1 MILNLIK
8 YALAM
13 GPGIHG
19 VSKFYKFRLSNYS
32 LTYQLLIINL
42 ITAFIGFIS
51 LLVFNF
57 YLIQDDRNILIEYDS
72 TLLKVNK
79 ISNFLS
85 NNAISRVPLFNENC
99 DNNTEDQDCVINIS
113 EPTLDP
119 TTTQQYIMQN
129 YLQTNFDVI
138 VYNDGW
144 VKFAD
149 TEDMYISNEVSEIA
163 IDAKIGTSDNF
174 IDNYRQFY
182 IDFFN
187 KFRKNFIK
195 NKYIKVSQK
204 FRSEINL
211 VSETIKNK
219 KIIKNKFYNNE
230 KDIIQTISSPVL
242 YNDKIYGVVIVSYP
256 LVHNNYNLGLNSY
269 NLFNFYIFL
278 VLIILFISFFFSK
291 SLVSPIKTLSKL
303 TLIERTKIKPKI
315 TFSYPVRGDEIG
327 TLSNEIQKMSLDLK
341 TQINQLEKF
350 AADVSHELKNP
361 LTSLQSANELI
372 LNDNIAE
379 KDKDILNKNITKDIK
394 RMNKLISDISNFTQ
408 IKAEIETES
417 FEYININE
425 FLIDIANSYNE
436 NKKNIKIEIETNDQK
451 LYVAV
456 NKDKLSQVF
465 YNLIDNSISILSKNQ
480 NVFIQSRSLDQK
492 NIEIKVY
499 DQGKGILLKDAE
511 KIFYRFYTDR
521 DADKGDHSGL
531 GLSISREIVNSF
543 GGVIKLVK
551 SDRRLYP
558 GACFIINLPLKV

>member
-219 KIIKNKFYNNE
+219 KIIKDKFYNNE
-230 KDIIQTISSPVL
+230 KDIIQIISSPVL

-291 SLVSPIKTLSKL
+291 SLVSPIRTLSKI
-303 TLIERTKIKPKI
+303 TLNERTKIKPKI

-499 DQGKGILLKDAE
+499 DQGKGIPLKDAE

-551 SDRRLYP
+551 SDRQLYP

>member
-1 MILNLIK
+1 MIEQPVKKHATTNVK
-8 YALAM
+8 QTR
-13 GPGIHG
+13 GDDSRG
-19 VSKFYKFRLSNYS
+19 
-32 LTYQLLIINL
+32 TYGYTGNHKL
-42 ITAFIGFIS
+42 
-51 LLVFNF
+51 
-57 YLIQDDRNILIEYDS
+57 
-72 TLLKVNK
+72 
-79 ISNFLS
+79 
-85 NNAISRVPLFNENC
+85 
-99 DNNTEDQDCVINIS
+99 
-113 EPTLDP
+113 
-119 TTTQQYIMQN
+119 YIMQN

-195 NKYIKVSQK
+195 NKYIKVAQK

-230 KDIIQTISSPVL
+230 KDIIQIISSPVL

-327 TLSNEIQKMSLDLK
+327 ALSNEIQKMSLDLK

-425 FLIDIANSYNE
+425 FLINVANSYNE

-451 LYVAV
+451 LYVAA

-499 DQGKGILLKDAE
+499 DQGKGIPLKDAE

-551 SDRRLYP
+551 SDRQLYP
-558 GACFIINLPLKV
+558 GACFMINLPLKV

>member
-195 NKYIKVSQK
+195 NKYIKVAQK

-219 KIIKNKFYNNE
+219 KIIKDKFYNNE
-230 KDIIQTISSPVL
+230 KDIIQIISSPVL

-480 NVFIQSRSLDQK
+480 NVFIQSRSLDQQ
-492 NIEIKVY
+492 NIEIKIY
-499 DQGKGILLKDAE
+499 DQGKGIPLKDAE

>member
-13 GPGIHG
+13 GLGIHG
-19 VSKFYKFRLSNYS
+19 VSKLYKFKLSNYS

-99 DNNTEDQDCVINIS
+99 DNSTKDQNCVINIS

-119 TTTQQYIMQN
+119 TTTQQYVMQN

-144 VKFAD
+144 IKFAD
-149 TEDMYISNEVSEIA
+149 TEDMYISNEVSEID
-163 IDAKIGTSDNF
+163 IDAKISTSDSF

-182 IDFFN
+182 IDIFN

-219 KIIKNKFYNNE
+219 KIIKDKFYNNE
-230 KDIIQTISSPVL
+230 KDIIQIISSPVL

-372 LNDNIAE
+372 LNHNIAE

-480 NVFIQSRSLDQK
+480 NVFIQSRSLDQQ
-492 NIEIKVY
+492 NIEIKIY
-499 DQGKGILLKDAE
+499 DQGKGIPLKDAE

-551 SDRRLYP
+551 SDRQFYP
-558 GACFIINLPLKV
+558 GACFMINLPLKV

>member
-195 NKYIKVSQK
+195 NKYIKVAQK

-219 KIIKNKFYNNE
+219 KIIINKFYNNE
-230 KDIIQTISSPVL
+230 KDIIQIISSPVL

-425 FLIDIANSYNE
+425 FLIYVANSYNE

-451 LYVAV
+451 LYVAA

-499 DQGKGILLKDAE
+499 DQGKGIPLKDAE

>member
-1 MILNLIK
+1 M
-8 YALAM
+8 AQD
-13 GPGIHG
+13 IHG
-19 VSKFYKFRLSNYS
+19 VNNNKLLLSNYP
-32 LTYQLLIINL
+32 LTYQLFFINL
-42 ITAFIGFIS
+42 LVSFIAFLSFLI
-51 LLVFNF
+51 FNF
-57 YLIQDDRNILIEYDS
+57 YLIQNDRNISLDYEVANIEI
-72 TLLKVNK
+72 NK
-79 ISNFLS
+79 ITTFLEKNS
-85 NNAISRVPLFNENC
+85 ILRVPLFNENC

-219 KIIKNKFYNNE
+219 KIIKDKFYNNE
-230 KDIIQTISSPVL
+230 KDIIQIISSPVL

-327 TLSNEIQKMSLDLK
+327 TLSKEIQKMSLDLK

-372 LNDNIAE
+372 LNHNIAE

-480 NVFIQSRSLDQK
+480 NVFIQSRSLDQQ
-492 NIEIKVY
+492 NIEIKIY
-499 DQGKGILLKDAE
+499 DQGKGIPLKDAE

-551 SDRRLYP
+551 SDRQFYP
-558 GACFIINLPLKV
+558 GACFMINLPLKV

>member
-57 YLIQDDRNILIEYDS
+57 YLIQNDRNILIEYDS

-195 NKYIKVSQK
+195 NKYIKVAQK

-219 KIIKNKFYNNE
+219 KIIINKFYNNE
-230 KDIIQTISSPVL
+230 KDIIQIISSPVL

-425 FLIDIANSYNE
+425 FLIDVANSYNE

-451 LYVAV
+451 LYVAA

-499 DQGKGILLKDAE
+499 DQGKGIPLKDAE

>member
-1 MILNLIK
+1 M
-8 YALAM
+8 
-13 GPGIHG
+13 
-19 VSKFYKFRLSNYS
+19 
-32 LTYQLLIINL
+32 
-42 ITAFIGFIS
+42 
-51 LLVFNF
+51 
-57 YLIQDDRNILIEYDS
+57 
-72 TLLKVNK
+72 
-79 ISNFLS
+79 
-85 NNAISRVPLFNENC
+85 
-99 DNNTEDQDCVINIS
+99 
-113 EPTLDP
+113 
-119 TTTQQYIMQN
+119 
-129 YLQTNFDVI
+129 
-138 VYNDGW
+138 
-144 VKFAD
+144 
-149 TEDMYISNEVSEIA
+149 
-163 IDAKIGTSDNF
+163 
-174 IDNYRQFY
+174 
-182 IDFFN
+182 
-187 KFRKNFIK
+187 
-195 NKYIKVSQK
+195 
-204 FRSEINL
+204 
-211 VSETIKNK
+211 
-219 KIIKNKFYNNE
+219 
-230 KDIIQTISSPVL
+230 
-242 YNDKIYGVVIVSYP
+242 
-256 LVHNNYNLGLNSY
+256 
-269 NLFNFYIFL
+269 
-278 VLIILFISFFFSK
+278 
-291 SLVSPIKTLSKL
+291 SPIKTLSKL

-372 LNDNIAE
+372 LNHNIAE

-480 NVFIQSRSLDQK
+480 NVFIQSRSLDQQ
-492 NIEIKVY
+492 NIEIKIY
-499 DQGKGILLKDAE
+499 DQGKGIPLKDAE

-551 SDRRLYP
+551 SDRQFYP
-558 GACFIINLPLKV
+558 GACFMINLPLKV

>member
-195 NKYIKVSQK
+195 NKYIKVAQK

-230 KDIIQTISSPVL
+230 KDIIQIISSPVL

-327 TLSNEIQKMSLDLK
+327 ALSNEIQKMSLDLK

-425 FLIDIANSYNE
+425 FLINVANSYNE

-451 LYVAV
+451 LYVAA

-499 DQGKGILLKDAE
+499 DQGKGIPLKDAE

-551 SDRRLYP
+551 SDRQLYP
-558 GACFIINLPLKV
+558 GACFMINLPLKV

>member
-195 NKYIKVSQK
+195 NKYIKVAQK

-230 KDIIQTISSPVL
+230 KDIIQIISSPVL

-425 FLIDIANSYNE
+425 FLIDVANSYNE

-451 LYVAV
+451 LYVAA

-499 DQGKGILLKDAE
+499 DQGKGIPLKDAE

>member
-13 GPGIHG
+13 GLGIHG
-19 VSKFYKFRLSNYS
+19 VSKLYKFKLSNYS

-99 DNNTEDQDCVINIS
+99 DNSTKDQNCVINIS

-119 TTTQQYIMQN
+119 TTTQQYVMQN

-144 VKFAD
+144 IKFAD
-149 TEDMYISNEVSEIA
+149 TEDMYISNEVSEID
-163 IDAKIGTSDNF
+163 IDAKISTSDSF

-182 IDFFN
+182 IDIFN

-230 KDIIQTISSPVL
+230 KDITQIISSPVL

-372 LNDNIAE
+372 LNHNIAE

-480 NVFIQSRSLDQK
+480 NVFIQSRSLDQQ
-492 NIEIKVY
+492 NIEIKIY
-499 DQGKGILLKDAE
+499 DQGKGIPLKDAE

-551 SDRRLYP
+551 SDRQFYP
-558 GACFIINLPLKV
+558 GACFMINLPLKV

>member
-32 LTYQLLIINL
+32 LTYQLLSINL

-195 NKYIKVSQK
+195 NKYIKVAQK

-425 FLIDIANSYNE
+425 FLIDVANSYNE

-451 LYVAV
+451 LYVAA

-499 DQGKGILLKDAE
+499 DQGKGIPLKDAE

>member
-195 NKYIKVSQK
+195 NKYIKVAQK

-219 KIIKNKFYNNE
+219 KIIINKFYNNE
-230 KDIIQTISSPVL
+230 KDIIQIISSPVL

-291 SLVSPIKTLSKL
+291 SLVSPIRTLSKI
-303 TLIERTKIKPKI
+303 TLNERTKIKPKI

-425 FLIDIANSYNE
+425 FLIDVANSYNE

-451 LYVAV
+451 LYVAA

-499 DQGKGILLKDAE
+499 DQGKGIPLKDAE

-551 SDRRLYP
+551 SDRQLYP
-558 GACFIINLPLKV
+558 GACFMINLPLKV

>member
-195 NKYIKVSQK
+195 NKYIKVAQK

-219 KIIKNKFYNNE
+219 KIIINKFYNNE
-230 KDIIQTISSPVL
+230 KDIIQIISSPVL

-425 FLIDIANSYNE
+425 FLIDVANSYNE

-451 LYVAV
+451 LYVAA

-480 NVFIQSRSLDQK
+480 NVFIQSRSLGQK

-499 DQGKGILLKDAE
+499 DQGKGIPLKDAE

>member
-195 NKYIKVSQK
+195 NKYIKVAQK

-219 KIIKNKFYNNE
+219 KIIINKFYNNE
-230 KDIIQTISSPVL
+230 KDIIQIISSPVL

-341 TQINQLEKF
+341 TQINQLEKI

-425 FLIDIANSYNE
+425 FLIDVANSYNE

-451 LYVAV
+451 LYVAA

-499 DQGKGILLKDAE
+499 DQGKGIPLKDAE

>member
-195 NKYIKVSQK
+195 NKYIKVAQK

-219 KIIKNKFYNNE
+219 KIIINKFYNNE
-230 KDIIQTISSPVL
+230 KDIIQIISSPVL

-425 FLIDIANSYNE
+425 FLIDVANSYNE

-451 LYVAV
+451 LYVAA

-499 DQGKGILLKDAE
+499 DQGKGIPLKDAE

>member
-129 YLQTNFDVI
+129 YPQTNFDVI

-195 NKYIKVSQK
+195 NKYIKVAQK
-204 FRSEINL
+204 FRSEFNL
-211 VSETIKNK
+211 VS
-219 KIIKNKFYNNE
+219 
-230 KDIIQTISSPVL
+230 V
-242 YNDKIYGVVIVSYP
+242 G
-256 LVHNNYNLGLNSY
+256 
-269 NLFNFYIFL
+269 
-278 VLIILFISFFFSK
+278 
-291 SLVSPIKTLSKL
+291 
-303 TLIERTKIKPKI
+303 
-315 TFSYPVRGDEIG
+315 
-327 TLSNEIQKMSLDLK
+327 
-341 TQINQLEKF
+341 
-350 AADVSHELKNP
+350 
-361 LTSLQSANELI
+361 
-372 LNDNIAE
+372 
-379 KDKDILNKNITKDIK
+379 
-394 RMNKLISDISNFTQ
+394 
-408 IKAEIETES
+408 
-417 FEYININE
+417 
-425 FLIDIANSYNE
+425 
-436 NKKNIKIEIETNDQK
+436 
-451 LYVAV
+451 
-456 NKDKLSQVF
+456 
-465 YNLIDNSISILSKNQ
+465 
-480 NVFIQSRSLDQK
+480 
-492 NIEIKVY
+492 
-499 DQGKGILLKDAE
+499 
-511 KIFYRFYTDR
+511 
-521 DADKGDHSGL
+521 
-531 GLSISREIVNSF
+531 
-543 GGVIKLVK
+543 
-551 SDRRLYP
+551 
-558 GACFIINLPLKV
+558 